1 MDMKPAMGQWFIIFL
16 IKKLKILRWT
26 YVIIDLSFKKNNC
39 KNQIKKS
46 LELKK
51 LSREEMINYMLNR
64 KNTTIL

>member
-1 MDMKPAMGQWFIIFL
+1 MVHNFFD
-16 IKKLKILRWT
+16 KKVKNTVRWT
-26 YVIIDLSFKKNNC
+26 YVIIDLIFKKNNC

>member
-1 MDMKPAMGQWFIIFL
+1 MVHNFFD
-16 IKKLKILRWT
+16 KKVKNTVRWT

-51 LSREEMINYMLNR
+51 LSREEMINYLLNR

>member
-1 MDMKPAMGQWFIIFL
+1 MVYNFFD
-16 IKKLKILRWT
+16 KKVKNTVRWT

>member
-1 MDMKPAMGQWFIIFL
+1 MVHNFFD
-16 IKKLKILRWT
+16 KKVKNTVRWT

>member
-1 MDMKPAMGQWFIIFL
+1 MVHNFFD
-16 IKKLKILRWT
+16 KKVKNTVRWT

-64 KNTTIL
+64 KNITIL

>member
-1 MDMKPAMGQWFIIFL
+1 MVHNFFD
-16 IKKLKILRWT
+16 KKVKNTVRWT

-51 LSREEMINYMLNR
+51 LLREEMINYMLNR